1 MCASERVVIDTNVFV
16 SATILPRSVPRQAVD
31 RALNDGIML
40 LSEATLGELTETLF
54 RRRFDDYVSVKE
66 RELLLAQLA
75 STAEFVQIIRR
86 VHECR
91 DPKDDKILEVALN
104 GRADIIITGDSD
116 LLALSPWRG
125 IAILRPAQYLGQ
137 QSDQKI

>member
-40 LSEATLGELTETLF
+40 LSEATLGELAETLF